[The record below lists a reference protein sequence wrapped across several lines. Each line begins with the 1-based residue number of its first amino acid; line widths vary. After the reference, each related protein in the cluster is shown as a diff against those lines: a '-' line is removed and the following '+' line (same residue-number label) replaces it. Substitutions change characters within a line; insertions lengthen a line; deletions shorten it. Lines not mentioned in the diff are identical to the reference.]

1 MSNFQALFDLISM
14 NGSALTEWK
23 SISTLSVFLHSLG
36 ALKELSIYL
45 VTKLTSRS
53 KSVNITSINITLDW
67 IISGA
72 RYSGVPHKVH
82 VLSVIFFAKP
92 KSVICKSLCL
102 ILRKDEMFGF
112 PHLQVAFL
120 VQQQV
125 LRLHVPIKAFLLLLL
140 CTFSLTLSA
149 TCRWWRGSEDTQGRT
164 QSQRRRR
171 RRWGRRTSQS
181 WATSWRINIQAA
193 KMTKWIFM
201 RMMMS
206 VFCCEPPKNLPPQSN
221 SIPRM
226 TLIWTKY
233 TETCHHL
240 LGKPPKRE
248 NMIK

>member
-1 MSNFQALFDLISM
+1 MK
-14 NGSALTEWK
+14 GSALTKGK
-23 SISTLSVFLHSLG
+23 SISTLSMCLHSLG
-36 ALKELSIYL
+36 GPIGVVYISGHKANKQIQG
-45 VTKLTSRS
+45 
-53 KSVNITSINITLDW
+53 KSMNITSINITLDW

-102 ILRKDEMFGF
+102 ILRKGQMFGF

-193 KMTKWIFM
+193 KRTRLWCLK
-201 RMMMS
+201 
-206 VFCCEPPKNLPPQSN
+206 
-221 SIPRM
+221 
-226 TLIWTKY
+226 
-233 TETCHHL
+233 
-240 LGKPPKRE
+240 
-248 NMIK
+248 

>member
-1 MSNFQALFDLISM
+1 MSNFQPLFDLISILRVVP
-14 NGSALTEWK
+14 SQSERA
-23 SISTLSVFLHSLG
+23 FLLYQCFFTVWG
-36 ALKELSIYL
+36 PYIGVVYL
-45 VTKLTSRS
+45 VTKQTSRS

-102 ILRKDEMFGF
+102 TLRKDQLFGF

-149 TCRWWRGSEDTQGRT
+149 TCR
-164 QSQRRRR
+164 
-171 RRWGRRTSQS
+171 
-181 WATSWRINIQAA
+181 
-193 KMTKWIFM
+193 
-201 RMMMS
+201 
-206 VFCCEPPKNLPPQSN
+206 
-221 SIPRM
+221 
-226 TLIWTKY
+226 
-233 TETCHHL
+233 
-240 LGKPPKRE
+240 
-248 NMIK
+248 

>member
-1 MSNFQALFDLISM
+1 MWISRQ
-14 NGSALTEWK
+14 
-23 SISTLSVFLHSLG
+23 STLPWIGLFQEPGTLECHTKSTFYQWSSLRSQSQWSVKVCARFWEKINCLVFRTFKWPSLSNNRFSGFMSLLQHSLLSFTFVLHS
-36 ALKELSIYL
+36 
-45 VTKLTSRS
+45 
-53 KSVNITSINITLDW
+53 
-67 IISGA
+67 
-72 RYSGVPHKVH
+72 H
-82 VLSVIFFAKP
+82 
-92 KSVICKSLCL
+92 
-102 ILRKDEMFGF
+102 
-112 PHLQVAFL
+112 
-120 VQQQV
+120 
-125 LRLHVPIKAFLLLLL
+125 
-140 CTFSLTLSA
+140 SLTLSA

-193 KMTKWIFM
+193 KMTKWIFK

-248 NMIK
+248 MMVKSTENSDCLV